1 MARGSL
7 TFRQQDLVRALKGA
21 KAAGIEVA
29 RVEIDKSGKIIVV
42 AGRPVETHSQTADG
56 ANPWDAQS

>member
-1 MARGSL
+1 
-7 TFRQQDLVRALKGA
+7 
-21 KAAGIEVA
+21 
-29 RVEIDKSGKIIVV
+29 VEIDKSGKIIVV